1 MSLFRWKWCSE
12 GTSSK
17 IVTLPY
23 ISKADKIRE
32 FRIEQTQKKELTCV
46 NSSLQFIQL
55 CDSGRIQTCN
65 LLIRSQML
73 YSVELRSQKL
83 LKRCFLKADAK
94 VRNIF
99 ESTKFILYFFK
110 NFLALQPV
118 GMTGLEPATSRPPDA
133 CANQLRYIPCFCKA
147 VQR

>member
-1 MSLFRWKWCSE
+1 MVVEAKFNPAKSQMCKH
-12 GTSSK
+12 
-17 IVTLPY
+17 
-23 ISKADKIRE
+23 
-32 FRIEQTQKKELTCV
+32 KKEELTCV

-99 ESTKFILYFFK
+99 ESTKFILYFFVQ

-133 CANQLRYIPCFCKA
+133 CANQLRYIPFFL
-147 VQR
+147 

>member
-32 FRIEQTQKKELTCV
+32 FRIEQTQKKEELTCV

-99 ESTKFILYFFK
+99 ESTKFILYFLK
-110 NFLALQPV
+110 YFLALQPV

-133 CANQLRYIPCFCKA
+133 CANQLRYIPLFL
-147 VQR
+147 

>member
-1 MSLFRWKWCSE
+1 MSLNLIQQNHKCAN
-12 GTSSK
+12 T
-17 IVTLPY
+17 
-23 ISKADKIRE
+23 
-32 FRIEQTQKKELTCV
+32 KKEELTCV

-99 ESTKFILYFFK
+99 EFTKFILYFLK
-110 NFLALQPV
+110 YFLALQPV

-133 CANQLRYIPCFCKA
+133 CANQLRYIPLFL
-147 VQR
+147 

>member
-133 CANQLRYIPCFCKA
+133 CANQLRYIPNFL
-147 VQR
+147 

>member
-1 MSLFRWKWCSE
+1 MQIVKNTTILFEPKLVNCR
-12 GTSSK
+12 
-17 IVTLPY
+17 LA
-23 ISKADKIRE
+23 ISI
-32 FRIEQTQKKELTCV
+32 IQKKEELTCV

-99 ESTKFILYFFK
+99 ESTKFILYFLK
-110 NFLALQPV
+110 TFLLYNLS
-118 GMTGLEPATSRPPDA
+118 G
-133 CANQLRYIPCFCKA
+133 
-147 VQR
+147 

>member
-1 MSLFRWKWCSE
+1 MVVEAKFDPAKSQMRK
-12 GTSSK
+12 
-17 IVTLPY
+17 Y
-23 ISKADKIRE
+23 
-32 FRIEQTQKKELTCV
+32 KKEELTCV

-94 VRNIF
+94 VRNIS
-99 ESTKFILYFFK
+99 ESTKFNLYFLKLSCF
-110 NFLALQPV
+110 
-118 GMTGLEPATSRPPDA
+118 TTCRDDWTRTSDLTPP
-133 CANQLRYIPCFCKA
+133 RR
-147 VQR
+147 VR

>member
-1 MSLFRWKWCSE
+1 MVVEAKFDPAKSQMRK
-12 GTSSK
+12 
-17 IVTLPY
+17 Y
-23 ISKADKIRE
+23 
-32 FRIEQTQKKELTCV
+32 KKEELTCV

-99 ESTKFILYFFK
+99 ESTKFILYFLK
-110 NFLALQPV
+110 TFLLYNLS
-118 GMTGLEPATSRPPDA
+118 G
-133 CANQLRYIPCFCKA
+133 
-147 VQR
+147 

>member
-1 MSLFRWKWCSE
+1 MSPNLIQQNHKCAN
-12 GTSSK
+12 T
-17 IVTLPY
+17 
-23 ISKADKIRE
+23 
-32 FRIEQTQKKELTCV
+32 KKEELTCV

-94 VRNIF
+94 LRNIF
-99 ESTKFILYFFK
+99 ESTKFNLYFLKLSCFTT
-110 NFLALQPV
+110 V

-133 CANQLRYIPCFCKA
+133 CANQLRYIPLFL
-147 VQR
+147 

>member
-1 MSLFRWKWCSE
+1 MQIVKNTTILYE
-12 GTSSK
+12 PK
-17 IVTLPY
+17 I
-23 ISKADKIRE
+23 SE
-32 FRIEQTQKKELTCV
+32 FRIEQIQKKEELTCV
-46 NSSLQFIQL
+46 NSSFQFIQL

-99 ESTKFILYFFK
+99 ESTKFNLYFLK
-110 NFLALQPV
+110 TFLLYNLS
-118 GMTGLEPATSRPPDA
+118 G
-133 CANQLRYIPCFCKA
+133 
-147 VQR
+147 

>member
-99 ESTKFILYFFK
+99 ESTKFNLYFLK
-110 NFLALQPV
+110 TFLLYNLS
-118 GMTGLEPATSRPPDA
+118 G
-133 CANQLRYIPCFCKA
+133 
-147 VQR
+147 

>member
-55 CDSGRIQTCN
+55 CDSGRVQTCN

-133 CANQLRYIPCFCKA
+133 CANQLRYIPLFL
-147 VQR
+147 

>member
-118 GMTGLEPATSRPPDA
+118 GMTGLEPATSRPPDV
-133 CANQLRYIPCFCKA
+133 NNMI
-147 VQR
+147 VTH

>member
-1 MSLFRWKWCSE
+1 MQ
-12 GTSSK
+12 
-17 IVTLPY
+17 IVKNTTILYEPNCRLA
-23 ISKADKIRE
+23 ISI
-32 FRIEQTQKKELTCV
+32 IQKEELTCV

-99 ESTKFILYFFK
+99 ESTKFILYFLK
-110 NFLALQPV
+110 TFLLYNLS
-118 GMTGLEPATSRPPDA
+118 G
-133 CANQLRYIPCFCKA
+133 
-147 VQR
+147 

>member
-118 GMTGLEPATSRPPDA
+118 GMTGLEPASSRPPDA
-133 CANQLRYIPCFCKA
+133 CANQLRYIPLFL
-147 VQR
+147 

>member
-133 CANQLRYIPCFCKA
+133 CANQLRYIPLFL
-147 VQR
+147 

>member
-99 ESTKFILYFFK
+99 ESTKFILYFFVQ

-133 CANQLRYIPCFCKA
+133 CANQLRYIPLFL
-147 VQR
+147 

>member
-99 ESTKFILYFFK
+99 ESTKFFFVFFK

-133 CANQLRYIPCFCKA
+133 CANQLRYIPLFL
-147 VQR
+147 

>member
-99 ESTKFILYFFK
+99 ESTKLILYFFK

-133 CANQLRYIPCFCKA
+133 CANQLRYIPLFL
-147 VQR
+147 